1 MCSQG
6 ATDGRPPS
14 ANLLIQEVPAGL
26 AVGQAPQR
34 NAPGQTSGVR
44 DAPAARA
51 TTRSSPPCY
60 GLRHGFFDKAARPK
74 KGILKKGNEA
84 ADAALPE
91 QTSGPQVS
99 RSLVRKDTCT
109 ALELSAFSGV
119 VKERPQAATAPHS
132 GSEQQK
138 A

>member
-1 MCSQG
+1 M
-6 ATDGRPPS
+6 
-14 ANLLIQEVPAGL
+14 LIQEVPTSSA
-26 AVGQAPQR
+26 AGQAPQR
-34 NAPGQTSGVR
+34 NAPDQTSGVR

-60 GLRHGFFDKAARPK
+60 GLKHGFFDKAARPK
-74 KGILKKGNEA
+74 KGILKKGNEAA

-99 RSLVRKDTCT
+99 RSLVRKDART
-109 ALELSAFSGV
+109 ASELNAFSGV
-119 VKERPQAATAPHS
+119 VKERPQAAAAPHS